1 MIEWWPQVNLTPELS
16 KIRVFNRGIAKGFIG
31 SIIRGGHLSPNS
43 IVELN
48 LKEKKAQKKDT
59 KKNTSLMINQPID
72 HFKEYSISWVWNP
85 IRVPSLVTSPPQ
97 ITRIRKTKIKLKPK
111 DANLV
116 IFQAKKTKLIRVL
129 KATKAIRTGQGLS
142 STIWK
147 GWSSKFNET
156 IRTNL
161 L

>member
-1 MIEWWPQVNLTPELS
+1 
-16 KIRVFNRGIAKGFIG
+16 
-31 SIIRGGHLSPNS
+31 
-43 IVELN
+43 
-48 LKEKKAQKKDT
+48 
-59 KKNTSLMINQPID
+59 MINQPID

-97 ITRIRKTKIKLKPK
+97 ITKIRKTKIKLKPK

-142 STIWK
+142 STI
-147 GWSSKFNET
+147 
-156 IRTNL
+156 
-161 L
+161 